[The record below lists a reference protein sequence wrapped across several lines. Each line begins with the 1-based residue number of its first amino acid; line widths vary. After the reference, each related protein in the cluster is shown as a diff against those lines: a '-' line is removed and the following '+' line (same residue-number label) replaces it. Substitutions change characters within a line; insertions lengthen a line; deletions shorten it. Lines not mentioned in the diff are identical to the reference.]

1 MRQGQFTTQSVANLS
16 EFLKLKRLEELSEL
30 PQAIFS
36 ESPTMKMFAEPVNLC
51 NKYLRINI

>member
-51 NKYLRINI
+51 NKYLRII